1 MSDAVCLRT
10 HCYRY
15 LYSLI
20 QLRENFM
27 KKNKTNIILVIVFLI
42 GLSVMLYPSFSNYWN
57 SMVQSKAVA
66 GYNEEVQKMSQ
77 VDYDAMFH
85 EAEEYNSAL
94 MNIESPFLNYEMISG
109 YDDVLNVSGTG
120 IIGYVTIDR
129 IKVELPIYHGTSE
142 GVLQIGVGHLGGS
155 SFPIGG
161 VGTHS
166 VLSAHRGLPSAKL
179 FSNLDEM
186 EEGDTFQ
193 ITVLNRVLTY
203 QVDQIRIV
211 EPEDVDE
218 LRIDP
223 NQDYCT
229 LMTCTPYGINTHR
242 LLVRGVRVDGDVNTY
257 VPTDAYQVEPNLVAV
272 CSMLGILSVLLV
284 ITCCTRF
291 VKRKKKL

>member
-1 MSDAVCLRT
+1 
-10 HCYRY
+10 
-15 LYSLI
+15 
-20 QLRENFM
+20 M
-27 KKNKTNIILVIVFLI
+27 KKNKTNIILVIIFLI

-66 GYNEEVQKMSQ
+66 GYNNAVQKMSQ
-77 VDYDAMFH
+77 VDYDEMFH

-94 MNIESPFLNYEMISG
+94 LNVDRPFENYESISG
-109 YDDVLNVSGTG
+109 YDDILNVSGTG

-161 VGTHS
+161 IGTHS

-186 EEGDTFQ
+186 EVGDTFQ

-218 LRIDP
+218 LLIDP
-223 NQDYCT
+223 NKDLCT

-242 LLVRGVRVDGDVNTY
+242 LLVRGVRVDSDVNSY
-257 VPTDAYQVEPNLVAV
+257 VPTDAYQVEPNIVAV
-272 CSMLGILSVLLV
+272 GSMLVILSALLV
-284 ITCCTRF
+284 ITSCLRF